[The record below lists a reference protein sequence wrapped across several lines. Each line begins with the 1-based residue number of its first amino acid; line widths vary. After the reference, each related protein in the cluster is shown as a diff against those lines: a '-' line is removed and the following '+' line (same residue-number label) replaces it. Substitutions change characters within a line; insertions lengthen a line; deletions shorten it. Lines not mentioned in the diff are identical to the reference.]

1 MKDQKDFE
9 QSIKDITKTHDQ
21 NTHQMGAD
29 LDKMEHQVSQLK
41 FTKDNLNS
49 YYESQLDQAH
59 KEMVNFYN
67 NLDNCDEKELSNS
80 AIAMHLDKAF
90 FIKPTQV
97 ISLHLQQSQSNANSA
112 LYSQHINDQINGSS
126 DYPNDKPA
134 QKSTGTDTGQIRL
147 KITKKDIKTERQ
159 MANHGTF

>member
-1 MKDQKDFE
+1 M
-9 QSIKDITKTHDQ
+9 
-21 NTHQMGAD
+21 
-29 LDKMEHQVSQLK
+29 SQLK

-67 NLDNCDEKELSNS
+67 NLDNCDEQELSNS

-112 LYSQHINDQINGSS
+112 LYSQVINGS
-126 DYPNDKPA
+126 DKPA
-134 QKSTGTDTGQIRL
+134 QKSNFRL
-147 KITKKDIKTERQ
+147 KITKKDIKTER
-159 MANHGTF
+159 

>member
-1 MKDQKDFE
+1 MKDQRDFE

-21 NTHQMGAD
+21 NTNQIGAD
-29 LDKMEHQVSQLK
+29 LDKIEHQVSQLK

-67 NLDNCDEKELSNS
+67 NLDNCDEEELSNG
-80 AIAMHLDKAF
+80 AIATHLDKAF

-97 ISLHLQQSQSNANSA
+97 ISLHLQQSQSHANSA
-112 LYSQHINDQINGSS
+112 LQSQVMNDQGSGG
-126 DYPNDKPA
+126 DMYRPT
-134 QKSTGTDTGQIRL
+134 QKSTGTDTGKIRL
-147 KITKKDIKTERQ
+147 KITKKDIKTER
-159 MANHGTF
+159 